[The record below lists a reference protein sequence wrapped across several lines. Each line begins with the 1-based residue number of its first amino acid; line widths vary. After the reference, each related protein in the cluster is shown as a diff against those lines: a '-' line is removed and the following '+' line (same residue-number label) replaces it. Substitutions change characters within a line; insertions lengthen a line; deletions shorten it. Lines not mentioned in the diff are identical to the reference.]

1 MPEGGAGTPLSA
13 EAVVVGGGVV
23 GAAIAFNLARLG
35 MREVV
40 LVDKAALAAQASGRS
55 GALVRAH
62 YTNEHE
68 ARLALAAL
76 PWFENWSEMVG
87 GDCGFVR
94 TGFLQLVRPD
104 DTEKLRQNVEA
115 LQRLGVEIRLVDRAE
130 IAELQP
136 HVVTSEGELGGFEP
150 RGGYADPIAT
160 TRGFA
165 AAAERQGV
173 EVREGTRV
181 NAVLLRGGRVE
192 GVETAEGRISA
203 PFVALANGAWAEELL
218 RPFGVS
224 LPIFPTRIQLAVY
237 SRPPSV
243 LRGRAGHLT
252 LIDRAHGY
260 YLRPEGESSTLWGL
274 SGYHRPLE
282 DLDNLPAEVEP
293 DFLALALGQVG
304 KRIPAYREARFLR
317 GQVCALDVTEDGRA
331 ILDRV
336 SGVEGLF
343 LAVGMSGT
351 GFKKAPAVGACIAEL
366 ITTGQAATAPIAPF
380 RLARFAEGDL
390 ITGNEYTL
398 PEEAIDRR
406 ERAILLGRGLVH

>member
-1 MPEGGAGTPLSA
+1 MPRSA

-35 MREVV
+35 MSEVV
-40 LVDKAALAAQASGRS
+40 VLEKGSLAAQASGRS

-62 YTNEHE
+62 YTNKHE
-68 ARLALAAL
+68 VRLALSAL
-76 PWFENWSEMVG
+76 PWFENWAEMVG

-94 TGFLQLVRPD
+94 TGFLQLVQERD
-104 DTEKLRQNVEA
+104 LEKLRQNVEM
-115 LQRLGVEIRLVDRAE
+115 LRRLGVETRLVDRLE
-130 IAELQP
+130 ISELQSDL
-136 HVVTSEGELGGFEP
+136 VTSEGELGGFEP

-173 EVREGTRV
+173 EVCEGARV
-181 NAVLLRGGRVE
+181 DALRVRGGRVE
-192 GVETAEGRISA
+192 GVETADGPIAA
-203 PFVALANGAWAEELL
+203 PIVALANGPWAEALV

-224 LPIFPTRIQLAVY
+224 LPIYPTRIQLAVY
-237 SRPPSV
+237 SRPPS
-243 LRGRAGHLT
+243 LPRGRAGHLT

-260 YLRPEGESSTLWGL
+260 YLRPEGEDSTLFGL

-282 DLDNLPAEVEP
+282 DLDNLPAEVEA
-293 DFLALALGQVG
+293 DFLDLALRQVR

-366 ITTGQAATAPIAPF
+366 ITTGQATTAPIAPF
-380 RLARFAEGDL
+380 RLARFAESDL